1 MREVLARV
9 AVLRREIAAVD
20 ARRDLGWAFA
30 LALTALVLGVAWVG
44 SRTPATA
51 TSIDLGRRL
60 FHALFGLLHA
70 AALVGAALAAA
81 ASLTRERQRFTDESL
96 VLAGIS
102 ARRRVAQ
109 HFAAAWAVTAALLA
123 GAAPVAAVP
132 FAFGGVDGKVTASAL
147 VSLAAT
153 SALGAALGVLLGTRT
168 RSVTAARTL
177 AWGASLAVG
186 GALWLTVGV
195 WLGKRLCGHFR
206 IGHHG
211 LVWWAEVIH
220 DPRLPAKV
228 RAVLAAGLFVGAAAV
243 SLVVLAVA
251 RARLEERAAERASM
265 TRGAW
270 ALASLAA
277 LALMAPVPWLA
288 TGVASRAWG
297 ASAVVLVWAALQT
310 AGVFLFAGE
319 DVTPSRR
326 ARASHPRRAVEI
338 VRAPFKTGLLRGA
351 LVHVAITALGALV
364 LARSGYRAADVVRLS
379 ASIMPVAPVALAVA
393 MTAAL
398 ALFTAAAAFVRALTG
413 AGRARAVLGVIFA
426 LWVVGPFLVG
436 DVLGGASGPYSFT
449 PRVLALSPAYAVG
462 AIDALARSSLTFVD
476 LRSISLRSMREIA
489 PLTVVVP
496 AEVALA
502 LVLAG
507 VTALVLR
514 RRRAP

>member
-20 ARRDLGWAFA
+20 ARRELGWTFA
-30 LALTALVLGVAWVG
+30 LAVTALVLGVAWVG

-70 AALVGAALAAA
+70 AALVGAALASAT
-81 ASLTRERQRFTDESL
+81 SLTRERQRFTDESL
-96 VLAGIS
+96 VLSGIS

-168 RSVTAARTL
+168 RSVTAARALT
-177 AWGASLAVG
+177 WGASVAVG
-186 GALWLTVGV
+186 GALWLVVGV
-195 WLGKRLCGHFR
+195 WLGARLCGHFR
-206 IGHHG
+206 VGHHG
-211 LVWWAEVIH
+211 LMWWAEVIH
-220 DPRLPAKV
+220 DPRFPAKL

-243 SLVVLAVA
+243 SLVALAVA
-251 RARLEERAAERASM
+251 RARLEERAADRASM

-270 ALASLAA
+270 ALASFAA

-288 TGVASRAWG
+288 TGVASRAWA
-297 ASAVVLVWAALQT
+297 ASVVVLVWAALQT
-310 AGVFLFAGE
+310 VGVFLFAGE
-319 DVTPSRR
+319 DITPSRR
-326 ARASHPRRAVEI
+326 ARAPHPKRAVEI
-338 VRAPFKTGLLRGA
+338 LRAPFRTGLLRGA
-351 LVHVAITALGALV
+351 FVHVTITTVGALV
-364 LARSGYRAADVVRLS
+364 LARSGYRAADLARQS

-398 ALFTAAAAFVRALTG
+398 ALLTLVAAFVRALTDR
-413 AGRARAVLGVIFA
+413 GRARAALGVIFA
-426 LWVVGPFLVG
+426 LWAVAPFLVG
-436 DVLGGASGPYSFT
+436 DVLGGASGPHSFA
-449 PRVLALSPAYAVG
+449 PRVVALSPAYAVG
-462 AIDALARSSLTFVD
+462 AVDTLARSSITFGD
-476 LRSISLRSMREIA
+476 LRSISLRSMREVA
-489 PLTVVVP
+489 PLTAVVP

-502 LVLAG
+502 LVLAAA
-507 VTALVLR
+507 TALALR
-514 RRRAP
+514 RRREP